1 MLISATV
8 IFKSV
13 YNRFMFYLNINE
25 IESNN
30 LKKTQIYFRETWL
43 QVCAANTAS
52 VLTVLDLLDLFSFVI
67 LLLSL

>member
-8 IFKSV
+8 VFKSV
-13 YNRFMFYLNINE
+13 YSRFMFYLNIN
-25 IESNN
+25 ESNN

-43 QVCAANTAS
+43 QVCAANTAF
-52 VLTVLDLLDLFSFVI
+52 VLTVLDSLDLFSFVI

>member
-30 LKKTQIYFRETWL
+30 LKKTQIYLEKPGYKYVL
-43 QVCAANTAS
+43 QTLHS
-52 VLTVLDLLDLFSFVI
+52 S
-67 LLLSL
+67 